1 MFDNPFKPQNVN
13 LVNYHP
19 EQIEA
24 NKLKN
29 ITENVNGV
37 RNTRYEKPQ
46 TKMNR
51 PKTFKDVVP
60 LPKSYGDV
68 YKPDHYSDHI
78 NPHENN
84 QNKGSGGNMFRGFNG
99 FKNN

>member
-1 MFDNPFKPQNVN
+1 MDNPFKPQNVN

-19 EQIEA
+19 EHREA
-24 NKLKN
+24 NKIKN
-29 ITENVNGV
+29 ISENVASV
-37 RNTRYEKPQ
+37 RNTRYEKPVTEAPQ
-46 TKMNR
+46 V
-51 PKTFKDVVP
+51 KTFKDAVP

-78 NPHENN
+78 DANKNN
-84 QNKGSGGNMFRGFNG
+84 QNHQNNGNFFRGFNG

>member
-1 MFDNPFKPQNVN
+1 MDNPFKPQNVN

-19 EQIEA
+19 EHREA

-29 ITENVNGV
+29 ISENVASV
-37 RNTRYEKPQ
+37 KNTRYEKPVTEKPQ
-46 TKMNR
+46 V
-51 PKTFKDVVP
+51 KTFKDVVP

-78 NPHENN
+78 NTSGNN
-84 QNKGSGGNMFRGFNG
+84 QNRQNNGNFFRGFNG

>member
-1 MFDNPFKPQNVN
+1 MDNPFKPQNVN

-19 EQIEA
+19 EHREA

-29 ITENVNGV
+29 ISENVNSV
-37 RNTRYEKPQ
+37 RNTRYEKPEQ
-46 TKMNR
+46 PTFKVD
-51 PKTFKDVVP
+51 TFKDHVE

-78 NPHENN
+78 KPNN
-84 QNKGSGGNMFRGFNG
+84 QNKPNNGNFFRGFNG

>member
-19 EQIEA
+19 EHREA

-29 ITENVNGV
+29 ISDNINSV
-37 RNTRYEKPQ
+37 RNTTYEKPVTEAPQ
-46 TKMNR
+46 V
-51 PKTFKDVVP
+51 KTFKDVVP

-78 NPHENN
+78 NTEQKTN
-84 QNKGSGGNMFRGFNG
+84 QNNSQNFYRGFNG